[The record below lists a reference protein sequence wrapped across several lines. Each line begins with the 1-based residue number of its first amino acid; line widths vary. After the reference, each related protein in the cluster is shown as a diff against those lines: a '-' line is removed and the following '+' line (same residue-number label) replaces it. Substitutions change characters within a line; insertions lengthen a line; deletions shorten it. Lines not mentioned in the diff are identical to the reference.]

1 MLTETAIRSLKPS
14 DRPRKVFDGR
24 GLYLLVTPTGSRLW
38 RLKYRF
44 HGVEKVLSLGVYP
57 DVTLQ
62 SARSRRDKARQQIAE
77 GIDPL
82 AERKAEKTKLASN
95 FKDVAL
101 VWLERQRKN
110 YSEATVEKTQWMFES
125 HLFPALGTRPIVTI
139 RAPELLR
146 LLLKIETRGLNETAH
161 RLRQRMGQV
170 FRYAIVTGL
179 CEHDPTL
186 ALRGALAPVIPKH
199 HAAITDPQQIGGLL
213 RAIDSYNGQPT
224 TCIAL
229 KFAPYVFARP
239 IELRAAEW
247 SEFRL
252 QGDKPEWRIPAGRMK
267 MKEEHIIPLSRQA
280 VALLRQLQALTGDG
294 RYLFPGV
301 GNNRRPMSEN
311 TINAA
316 LRRLGYAK
324 DEMTGHGFRSLASTI
339 MNEEGW
345 PPDLIELQLAHT
357 EPNKVR
363 AAYNGAKRL
372 EERRKMMQAWADHL
386 DTLRAANPREDAPQS
401 FGCDSVDTEPAY
413 FQ

>member
-1 MLTETAIRSLKPS
+1 MLTDTAIRALKPGE
-14 DRPRKVFDGR
+14 RPRKVFDGR
-24 GLYLLVTPTGSRLW
+24 GLYLLITPKGSRLW

-44 HGVEKVLSLGVYP
+44 QGVEKLLCLGIYP

-62 SARSRRDKARQQIAE
+62 SARTHREMARQKIAE
-77 GIDPL
+77 GIDPG
-82 AERKAEKTKLASN
+82 AERVEKAKRVVTFREI
-95 FKDVAL
+95 AL
-101 VWLERQRKN
+101 TWLECQRRS
-110 YSEATVEKTQWMFES
+110 YSDATVEKTQWMFES
-125 HLFPALGTRPIVTI
+125 YLFPALGSRLIATI
-139 RAPELLR
+139 HAPELLR
-146 LLLKIETRGLNETAH
+146 LLLKVEKRGLNETAH
-161 RLRQRMGQV
+161 RLRQRMGQI

-186 ALRGALAPVIPKH
+186 ALRGALAPVVSKH
-199 HAAITDPQQIGGLL
+199 HASITDPQQIGGLL
-213 RAIDSYNGQPT
+213 RAIDDYNGQPT

-229 KFAPYVFARP
+229 KLAPYVFARP
-239 IELRAAEW
+239 IELRAAQW

-252 QGDKPEWRIPAGRMK
+252 EGDKPEWRIPAERMK
-267 MKEEHIIPLSRQA
+267 MKEEHVIPLSRQA

-294 RYLFPGV
+294 RYLFPSL

-311 TINAA
+311 TVNGA

-324 DEMTGHGFRSLASTI
+324 EEMTGHGFRSLASTL

-386 DTLRAANPREDAPQS
+386 DTLRTSNPRTDTQQS
-401 FGCDSVDTEPAY
+401 IECDSLDTEPAY